1 MSGILIIDDDPDFS
15 GFLREALESHGHKVE
30 YVDNVGTGLE
40 ALTNCDFGLI
50 LLDNRMPGISGLEA
64 LGEFRTR
71 EIDIPVVMMTSQGT
85 SEIEIQA
92 WIQGVFDYVDKPLDI
107 EEIEELV
114 DRLEPTI
121 RRAEEFKRRPRIQ
134 IPGAEQV
141 EVVGERRLLG
151 KSQAMK
157 SVLRLIAQAAPS
169 EVPVLIHG
177 ESGTGKE
184 LVARAI
190 HDYSPRRDQ
199 RFIALNI
206 ASLTESL
213 LECQLFGHEANIVQG
228 VDRLRK
234 GYFEDANGGTLFLD
248 EIGEMPVES
257 QSKLLRVVEEQCV
270 YRIGSSTPIPVDVRL
285 VSATNRDLIAETK
298 KGTFR
303 EDLYFRLATFPIE
316 LPPLRNRSTDLA
328 LLGRHFR
335 IRAAQNANRPAP
347 VLHPRTVELLRS
359 HSWPGNVRELRD
371 VLTRAVLKCQGFEIM
386 PEHLGLPAQR
396 EESGEIAPN
405 IASAIQ
411 REWESDCPNLHES
424 LHDWLDRELIQYAAN
439 QCGGNKTEMAK
450 RLGLTTTT
458 VLKLMRRF
466 GIEKPGAG

>member
-15 GFLREALESHGHKVE
+15 GFLREALEAHGHQVE
-30 YVDNVGTGLE
+30 YVDNVRTGLE
-40 ALTNCDFGLI
+40 TLANCDFDLI

-64 LGEFRTR
+64 LGEFRNR
-71 EIDIPVVMMTSQGT
+71 EIDVPVVMMTSQGT

-92 WIQGVFDYVDKPLDI
+92 WIQGVFDYLEKPLDI

-114 DRLEPTI
+114 ECLEPAI

-141 EVVGERRLLG
+141 EAAGERRLLG
-151 KSQAMK
+151 KSPAMK

-169 EVPVLIHG
+169 DVPVLISG

-190 HDYSPRRDQ
+190 HDYSLRRDQ
-199 RFIALNI
+199 RFIALNV

-213 LECQLFGHEANIVQG
+213 LECQLFGHEAKIVPG
-228 VDRLRK
+228 ADRLRK
-234 GYFEDANGGTLFLD
+234 GYFEDADGGTLFLD
-248 EIGEMPVES
+248 EIGEMPVAL
-257 QSKLLRVVEEQCV
+257 QSKLLRVVEEGCV

-285 VSATNRDLIAETK
+285 VSATNRDLIAEKK

-316 LPPLRNRSTDLA
+316 LPPLRQRGSDLA

-335 IRAAQNANRPAP
+335 IRAAQNANRPVP
-347 VLHPRTVELLRS
+347 VLHPKAVEALRAYA
-359 HSWPGNVRELRD
+359 WPGNVRELRD

-396 EESGEIAPN
+396 DESRLGVSEFGAK
-405 IASAIQ
+405 IQ
-411 REWESDCPNLHES
+411 QAWDSGQSNLHQL
-424 LHDWLDRELIQYAAN
+424 LHDGLDRDLIQHALK
-439 QCGGNKTEMAK
+439 QCGGNQTQLAE
-450 RLGLTTTT
+450 RLGLSRNT
-458 VLKLMRRF
+458 VRKLVQKY
-466 GIEKPGAG
+466 GLE